1 MSELFKDE
9 IYQKKLG
16 LKLNSQK
23 KQEST
28 ALEEKF
34 DDKIKNFISKH
45 EDVKKQAQILTS
57 QFQSLL
63 LNKTLKANLGPKEI
77 QTEKN
82 IIDDLNKVANEIN
95 QIEELPEGMGSLMIG
110 ILNLRISIL
119 FRDRLNEIEFAT
131 RKLIENFSK
140 IENKIN
146 DIKDLDKNG
155 K

>member
-9 IYQKKLG
+9 VYQKKLN
-16 LKLNSQK
+16 LKLNNQ
-23 KQEST
+23 KQEPTVS
-28 ALEEKF
+28 EEKF
-34 DDKIKNFISKH
+34 DQNIQNFILKH
-45 EDVKKQAQILTS
+45 EDIKKQTQILTS

-63 LNKTLKANLGPKEI
+63 NNKTLKNNLGPKEI
-77 QTEKN
+77 QAEKK
-82 IIDDLNKVANEIN
+82 IIDDLNKIANKIN

-110 ILNLRISIL
+110 VLNLRISIL

-140 IENKIN
+140 IEKKIN
-146 DIKDLDKNG
+146 DIKDLYKNG